1 MMLIYVYK
9 SPKKL
14 DTYLYVKGK
23 NDFSAVPK
31 PLMVSFGTPKFVM
44 PLPLSKR
51 EKLGV
56 VDKQKLIDSLN
67 TKGFYL
73 QLPPPPEDLLK
84 QHRQQNVSNETE

>member
-1 MMLIYVYK
+1 MLVYVYK

-23 NDFSAVPK
+23 GDFSPVPK
-31 PLMVSFGTPKFVM
+31 ALLDTFGVPKFVM
-44 PLPLSKR
+44 TLPLTKR

-56 VDKQKLIDSLN
+56 VDKQKLIDELEL
-67 TKGFYL
+67 KGFYL

-84 QHRQQNVSNETE
+84 QHRQQNQNNN